1 MNAMNIQRSTSNAQ
15 CPSKTGS
22 SVARTGKIARS
33 KVKVGSPTL
42 GVGCSILD
50 VGRSGWIAGLLQ
62 MVDTF
67 YPTGAYAHSFGL
79 EGLAQEGVVRD
90 RATLRTFLIE
100 QVLPQLARTD
110 LPVAAQAWAA
120 AGTSPD
126 WPRLREL
133 CFLGSAMRGAREP
146 REASEAIGRQRLEL
160 AALLHGG
167 LAAELNQRSLAE
179 NWPHPSCVAAAIE
192 GRTLGAPCEAVL
204 AAIIYSTTAGLIAA
218 SMKLLRLG
226 QNACQTLLAE
236 ALTQAPALMAEALAV
251 KPDQI
256 GAFNPWWDVAAA
268 RHEAANFR
276 LFIS

>member
-1 MNAMNIQRSTSNAQ
+1 MSAVALSLPAVSQSN
-15 CPSKTGS
+15 PSNGAK
-22 SVARTGKIARS
+22 A
-33 KVKVGSPTL
+33 
-42 GVGCSILD
+42 D
-50 VGRSGWIAGLLQ
+50 VGRWVGSLLQ
-62 MVDTF
+62 MTDTF

-79 EGLAQEGVVRD
+79 EGLAQENVVRD
-90 RATLRTFLIE
+90 RATLRTFLLE
-100 QVLPQLARTD
+100 QVLPQLAHTD

-120 AGTSPD
+120 AGKPTD
-126 WPRLREL
+126 WKRLREM

-167 LAAELNQRSLAE
+167 LAAKFNQRALAGS
-179 NWPHPSCVAAAIE
+179 WPRLSCVAAAIE

-218 SMKLLRLG
+218 SVKLLRLG

-236 ALTQAPALMAEALAV
+236 ALAQTPALIAEALAV
-251 KPDQI
+251 GPNDI

-268 RHEAANFR
+268 RHETADFR

>member
-1 MNAMNIQRSTSNAQ
+1 MTDS
-15 CPSKTGS
+15 
-22 SVARTGKIARS
+22 
-33 KVKVGSPTL
+33 
-42 GVGCSILD
+42 
-50 VGRSGWIAGLLQ
+50 
-62 MVDTF
+62 F

-79 EGLAQEGVVRD
+79 EGLTQEGVVRD

-100 QVLPQLARTD
+100 QVLPQLERTD

-120 AGTSPD
+120 AGEPPD
-126 WPRLREL
+126 WVRLRDL

-167 LAAELNQRSLAE
+167 LAKEFNQRALAE
-179 NWPHPSCVAAAIE
+179 SWPHPSCVAAAIE

-218 SMKLLRLG
+218 SVKLLRLG
-226 QNACQTLLAE
+226 QNAGQTLLAE
-236 ALTQAPALMAEALAV
+236 ALAQTPALIAGALAIG
-251 KPDQI
+251 PGDI

-268 RHEAANFR
+268 RHESADFR